1 MGAAHHPYSLS
12 GHAVLG
18 GWPLAGSCGHV
29 TQAWPR
35 NVLQLLEWQW
45 AWASVSSEGDQGV
58 LPEFSGTWLSLWEL
72 LSWWIQTEGTS
83 GRWAHF
89 LEALLEKQSQST
101 SAELLGPAMNLK
113 ATNTPLLFFHLSSFF
128 PVMHTYKQ
136 PFLALDGLSLVTHL
150 Q

>member
-1 MGAAHHPYSLS
+1 MCCSYWSGNGPGPLYQVRETKAFCRNFQEHGSLF
-12 GHAVLG
+12 
-18 GWPLAGSCGHV
+18 GSCYAG
-29 TQAWPR
+29 
-35 NVLQLLEWQW
+35 
-45 AWASVSSEGDQGV
+45 G
-58 LPEFSGTWLSLWEL
+58 
-72 LSWWIQTEGTS
+72 IQTEGTS